1 MSLLMYML
9 TFQRKRTSTELIMYA
24 LYLYF
29 LGLSFRSTAKALDPF
44 VEKRSHVAVWNW
56 VQLFNPNKF
65 YLKRT
70 KVTAFIIDE
79 TMLQVGSDYAWL
91 WVAIE
96 PVHKQVLGVYV
107 SRHRNMLVAESFLRS
122 LIKIYGKHTVYSDG
136 GTWYPEACSYLGL
149 KHLLHTSFE
158 KSVIERTIEYFK
170 DRTENFDDYY
180 PCKHKNEYELSHV
193 NNWLGLFVFI
203 HNADI
208 LHIKF
213 MDLTLLMRGER
224 A

>member
-1 MSLLMYML
+1 ML
-9 TFQRKRTSTELIMYA
+9 AFQRKRTSTGLIMYA

-65 YLKRT
+65 YLKQTR
-70 KVTAFIIDE
+70 VTAFIIDE
-79 TMLQVGSDYAWL
+79 TMLQIGSDYAWL

-149 KHLLHTSFE
+149 DHLLHSPLE
-158 KSVIERTIEYFK
+158 KSIIERTIEYFK
-170 DRTENFDDYY
+170 DRTEAFDDYY
-180 PCKHKNEYELSHV
+180 PCRHKIEYDLSHV
-193 NNWLGLFVFI
+193 NNWFGLFVFM

-208 LHIKF
+208 LHIRF
-213 MDLTLLMRGER
+213 MKLIRMMRGER

>member
-1 MSLLMYML
+1 
-9 TFQRKRTSTELIMYA
+9 
-24 LYLYF
+24 
-29 LGLSFRSTAKALDPF
+29 
-44 VEKRSHVAVWNW
+44 
-56 VQLFNPNKF
+56 
-65 YLKRT
+65 
-70 KVTAFIIDE
+70 
-79 TMLQVGSDYAWL
+79 MLQIGSDYAWL

-122 LIKIYGKHTVYSDG
+122 LIKVYGKHTVYSDG

-158 KSVIERTIEYFK
+158 KSIIERTIEYFK
-170 DRTENFDDYY
+170 DRTETFDDYY
-180 PCKHKNEYELSHV
+180 PCKHKIEYELSHV
-193 NNWLGLFVFI
+193 HNWFSLFVFM

-213 MDLTLLMRGER
+213 MNLIRIMRGEK

>member
-1 MSLLMYML
+1 
-9 TFQRKRTSTELIMYA
+9 MYA

-29 LGLSFRSTAKALDPF
+29 LGLSFRSTSKALDPF

-56 VQLFNPNKF
+56 VQLFNPNRF

-70 KVTAFIIDE
+70 RVAAFIIDE
-79 TMLQVGSDYAWL
+79 TMIQVGSDQAWL
-91 WVAIE
+91 WVATE

-122 LIKIYGKHTVYSDG
+122 LIKIYGKHIVYSDG
-136 GTWYPEACSYLGL
+136 GSWYPEACSYLGL

-158 KSVIERTIEYFK
+158 KSIIERSIEYFK

-180 PCKHKNEYELSHV
+180 PCRHTIEYAFTHV
-193 NNWLGLFVFI
+193 NKWLGLFI
-203 HNADI
+203 SMHNADI

-213 MDLTLLMRGER
+213 MDLVRLLGGER

>member
-1 MSLLMYML
+1 
-9 TFQRKRTSTELIMYA
+9 MYA

-29 LGLSFRSTAKALDPF
+29 LGLSFRSTAKALDLF
-44 VEKRSHVAVWNW
+44 IEKRSHVAVWNW

-65 YLKRT
+65 YLKRSR
-70 KVTAFIIDE
+70 VTAFIIDE
-79 TMLQVGSDYAWL
+79 TMLQIGSDYAWL

-96 PVHKQVLGVYV
+96 PIHRQVLGVYV

-122 LIKIYGKHTVYSDG
+122 LIKIYGKHIVYSDG
-136 GTWYPEACSYLGL
+136 GSWYPEACSYLGL
-149 KHLLHTSFE
+149 KHLLHSPLE
-158 KSVIERTIEYFK
+158 KSIIERSIEYFK

-180 PCKHKNEYELSHV
+180 PCRHNSIEYGLTHV
-193 NNWLGLFVFI
+193 HNWLGLFVFM

-213 MDLTLLMRGER
+213 MKLVLQMRGDN

>member
-1 MSLLMYML
+1 
-9 TFQRKRTSTELIMYA
+9 
-24 LYLYF
+24 
-29 LGLSFRSTAKALDPF
+29 
-44 VEKRSHVAVWNW
+44 
-56 VQLFNPNKF
+56 
-65 YLKRT
+65 
-70 KVTAFIIDE
+70 
-79 TMLQVGSDYAWL
+79 MLQVGSDYAWL